1 MALFTDLLLIISLT
15 LLSLFSFHQHIK
27 KKEERNCSPTNTYRA
42 EHHETDYAELIY
54 SHSLTLCLSPSA
66 CFSQALLFSSA
77 RVFMEKK
84 MKIAIGLAIGFTLSP
99 LSFPTLA
106 ETMKNPIS
114 IHVLNLQSGEPSI
127 GMTVLLERQEG
138 QNWLRLS
145 SQTTDSQGR
154 IAALYPKMR
163 SLSQGFIK
171 SRSKRKRISLSISK
185 FHFIQKSPLS
195 FISKTQ
201 TGIITYRC

>member
-1 MALFTDLLLIISLT
+1 M
-15 LLSLFSFHQHIK
+15 
-27 KKEERNCSPTNTYRA
+27 EE
-42 EHHETDYAELIY
+42 
-54 SHSLTLCLSPSA
+54 
-66 CFSQALLFSSA
+66 
-77 RVFMEKK
+77 K

-154 IAALYPKMR
+154 IAALYPKNEIVKPGVYKVTFETQAYFTQYR
-163 SLSQGFIK
+163 QISFYPEVPVIIHIEDPNRHYHIPLLVSQYGY
-171 SRSKRKRISLSISK
+171 S
-185 FHFIQKSPLS
+185 
-195 FISKTQ
+195 
-201 TGIITYRC
+201 TYRGS